1 MMKTFHSTI
10 VLLLIITMMINIGV
24 QMSTIPE
31 DTVVNNDVESNVDIM
46 NVDTT
51 VLPVEIIQQT
61 TTTTTT
67 TANHPL
73 SRLSQRRKKPKVKN
87 IYADPVCG

>member
-10 VLLLIITMMINIGV
+10 VMLLIITIMINIGV

-67 TANHPL
+67 TANPL

-87 IYADPVCG
+87 IDADPVCG